1 MKEVDDAFE
10 DVFRRITNM
19 KDLNLDLNVDGLL
32 SSIKNLNSELKQ
44 TNTDFLGIKKIASDF
59 RNEVASYSIGEV
71 LGDATAD
78 FARSIGQSYIELD
91 RSMREIKKVAQ
102 PSDIDTKSE
111 LNAIR
116 KEAIGIA
123 KDVGMAS
130 SDVQNAIG
138 SALQAGIGGMKESIE
153 VAKQSMILANV
164 GDMTQDSASKAI
176 NTVVKSFDL
185 NPLKSYQVAVN
196 GTIKKTT
203 ELKNAM
209 DMMNFAG

>member
-1 MKEVDDAFE
+1 
-10 DVFRRITNM
+10 
-19 KDLNLDLNVDGLL
+19 
-32 SSIKNLNSELKQ
+32 
-44 TNTDFLGIKKIASDF
+44 
-59 RNEVASYSIGEV
+59 
-71 LGDATAD
+71 
-78 FARSIGQSYIELD
+78 
-91 RSMREIKKVAQ
+91 MREIKKVAQ

>member
-1 MKEVDDAFE
+1 
-10 DVFRRITNM
+10 
-19 KDLNLDLNVDGLL
+19 
-32 SSIKNLNSELKQ
+32 
-44 TNTDFLGIKKIASDF
+44 
-59 RNEVASYSIGEV
+59 
-71 LGDATAD
+71 
-78 FARSIGQSYIELD
+78 
-91 RSMREIKKVAQ
+91 
-102 PSDIDTKSE
+102 
-111 LNAIR
+111 
-116 KEAIGIA
+116 
-123 KDVGMAS
+123 
-130 SDVQNAIG
+130 
-138 SALQAGIGGMKESIE
+138 MKESIE